1 MKTSFSVI
9 TPSSSK
15 QCCKTLRGCSFVS
28 NIENGERGGY
38 LSQREGAEVTPRKK
52 VGNFHVSQQLLST
65 IEGVHALYQPPGVE
79 FTVCAHSRYH
89 TGRHQATMGNYL
101 GLIRPHQHGMADA
114 CALTVPFKIL
124 FWRNFL
130 SQVWMGTMP
139 LLDRLMKK
147 SRASKD
153 AVFSYL
159 ATEIPQAVTHQ
170 AVWLFDSICLVVT
183 VCSLFIIASR

>member
-1 MKTSFSVI
+1 MFICFQHLK
-9 TPSSSK
+9 
-15 QCCKTLRGCSFVS
+15 RGK
-28 NIENGERGGY
+28 GRLY
-38 LSQREGAEVTPRKK
+38 LSQREGAELTPRKK

-65 IEGVHALYQPPGVE
+65 IKGAHALYQLRGVE
-79 FTVCAHSRYH
+79 FTVCAHNKCH

-101 GLIRPHQHGMADA
+101 GLIRPHQHSMADA
-114 CALTVPFKIL
+114 CALTVQFKIL

-130 SQVWMGTMP
+130 SQVWMSTMP

-147 SRASKD
+147 SRAS
-153 AVFSYL
+153 FSYL

-183 VCSLFIIASR
+183 LWLDLSRCHGMQFIHNC